1 VKFSGK
7 LVLSAIVIVAIAGWV
22 FADRS
27 VTGSGSIEDL
37 LSGNMRCVEGRF
49 QQKQSGDDY
58 RKELTKGQKPH
69 AVVVTCSD
77 SRVSPEIIFDQDLG
91 HIFVI
96 RTAGNVV
103 DSIEIGSIEYA
114 VEHLHAPLI
123 VIMGHESCG
132 AVKAAIEH
140 KGKPEGNIGEILMKI
155 LPAVKQAKA
164 SYKAGD
170 DLAYSATVGNIRNVA
185 KEIKARSKIISRE
198 AEEGKVQIIGTYYSI
213 SSGKVESIKL

>member
-1 VKFSGK
+1 MKISGK
-7 LVLSAIVIVAIAGWV
+7 LVLAAIVIVAIAGWV

-27 VTGSGSIEDL
+27 VNGSGSIEDL
-37 LSGNMRCVEGRF
+37 LSGNMRCVEGKF
-49 QQKQSGDDY
+49 LQKQSGDDY

-77 SRVSPEIIFDQDLG
+77 SRVSPEIVFDQDLG

-140 KGKPEGNIGEILMKI
+140 KGKPEGNIGEIIKKI

-164 SYKAGD
+164 SHKAGD
-170 DLAYSATVGNIRNVA
+170 DIAYSVTVGNIRNVA
-185 KEIKARSKIISRE
+185 KEIKAKSKIISRE
-198 AEEGKVQIIGTYYSI
+198 AGEGKVQIIGTYYSI
-213 SSGKVESIKL
+213 SSGKIESIKL